1 MVTKEELEIA
11 VNGLIQGADENIR
24 TLNSI
29 GKGNMARDWAIIRTK
44 LQEVQAWSCTFCKD
58 VREVAG
64 ADE

>member
-1 MVTKEELEIA
+1 MVTKEELNID
-11 VNGLIQGADENIR
+11 VTSLIQGADENIR

-29 GKGNMARDWAIIRTK
+29 GQGNAARDWAIVRTK
-44 LQEVQAWSCTFCKD
+44 LQEVLAWSCTFCRD